1 MEQLSSKD
9 GLVCEIASKDLDA
22 KIENLPLSFGDKDKL
37 RSLILDEADG
47 NDTAVASVAVH
58 EYVTIV
64 ENVMNT
70 PEVLHNNVIDTQM
83 EIIEKS
89 AKIYNFVDFL

>member
-1 MEQLSSKD
+1 M
-9 GLVCEIASKDLDA
+9 CEIGSKDLDA

-37 RSLILDEADG
+37 RSLILDEEDG
-47 NDTAVASVAVH
+47 NGTAVASVAVH

-64 ENVMNT
+64 ENVMST